1 MLKHRMR
8 SKMKQKLTPLTKRN
22 TRMRMQKRTF
32 RIGHLA
38 KELEVERFVIRFWE
52 KEFSVKTKRTDG
64 GQRFYDEEDFEKFK
78 LIKQLLYKEGF
89 TIAGAKKQ
97 IEVVL
102 GTPESNTKILAS
114 HKTTIAPD
122 EKAYIVQQQEQ
133 INMLNEH
140 IQKLQKQLSKLKE
153 LL

>member
-1 MLKHRMR
+1 MGT
-8 SKMKQKLTPLTKRN
+8 KMKQNSVNLQKKE

-38 KELEVERFVIRFWE
+38 KELDVERFVIRFWE
-52 KEFSVKTKRTDG
+52 KEFSVKTKRTNG

-97 IEVVL
+97 IDEVL
-102 GTPESNTKILAS
+102 GAPQATNKVIAS
-114 HKTTIAPD
+114 QKTTISDAD
-122 EKAYIVQQQEQ
+122 KSYIAQQQEQ
-133 INMLNEH
+133 INMLNDH
-140 IQKLQKQLSKLKE
+140 IQKLQKQLAKLKE

>member
-1 MLKHRMR
+1 
-8 SKMKQKLTPLTKRN
+8 
-22 TRMRMQKRTF
+22 MRMQKRTF

-38 KELEVERFVIRFWE
+38 KELDVERFVIRFWE

-97 IEVVL
+97 IEVVT
-102 GTPESNTKILAS
+102 GPADSSKIIAS
-114 HKTTIAPD
+114 QKTTLSD
-122 EKAYIVQQQEQ
+122 EDKPSVADQQHHINQLTEQ
-133 INMLNEH
+133 
-140 IQKLQKQLSKLKE
+140 IQKLQKQLFKLRE

>member
-1 MLKHRMR
+1 
-8 SKMKQKLTPLTKRN
+8 
-22 TRMRMQKRTF
+22 MRMQKRTF

-52 KEFSVKTKRTDG
+52 KEFGVKTKRTEG

-97 IEVVL
+97 IEEWS
-102 GTPESNTKILAS
+102 GKAPEANNRIIASQKTSLSNEEDKN
-114 HKTTIAPD
+114 TIA
-122 EKAYIVQQQEQ
+122 EQ
-133 INMLNEH
+133 REHINQLTDH

>member
-1 MLKHRMR
+1 
-8 SKMKQKLTPLTKRN
+8 
-22 TRMRMQKRTF
+22 MRMQKRTF

-38 KELEVERFVIRFWE
+38 KELDVERFVIRFWE

-102 GTPESNTKILAS
+102 DTPDSGTKILAS
-114 HKTTIAPD
+114 HKTTISPD
-122 EKAYIVQQQEQ
+122 EKSSIAHQQEQ
-133 INMLNEH
+133 IIMLNEH

>member
-1 MLKHRMR
+1 
-8 SKMKQKLTPLTKRN
+8 
-22 TRMRMQKRTF
+22 MRMQKRTF

-38 KELEVERFVIRFWE
+38 KELAVERFVIRFWE
-52 KEFSVKTKRTDG
+52 KEFSVRTKRTDG

-97 IEVVL
+97 IE
-102 GTPESNTKILAS
+102 ESTSAQPTEGKIIAS
-114 HKTTIAPD
+114 QKTTIADDKD
-122 EKAYIVQQQEQ
+122 EIITHQKAQ
-133 INMLNEH
+133 INKLTEH
-140 IQKLQKQLSKLKE
+140 IHLLQKQLSKLKE

>member
-1 MLKHRMR
+1 
-8 SKMKQKLTPLTKRN
+8 
-22 TRMRMQKRTF
+22 MQKRTF

-38 KELEVERFVIRFWE
+38 KELDVERFVVRFWE

-97 IEVVL
+97 IEVL
-102 GTPESNTKILAS
+102 AESPESSTKIMAS
-114 HKTTIAPD
+114 HKTTMSD
-122 EKAYIVQQQEQ
+122 EEKNTLSVQQDQ

-140 IQKLQKQLSKLKE
+140 IQKLQKQLSKLKD

>member
-1 MLKHRMR
+1 
-8 SKMKQKLTPLTKRN
+8 
-22 TRMRMQKRTF
+22 MRMQKRTF

-38 KELEVERFVIRFWE
+38 KELAVERFVIRFWE

-97 IEVVL
+97 IEENSGVQPAE
-102 GTPESNTKILAS
+102 GKILAS
-114 HKTTIAPD
+114 QKTTITEDKD
-122 EKAYIVQQQEQ
+122 EIIAQQKAHITK
-133 INMLNEH
+133 LTEH
-140 IQKLQKQLSKLKE
+140 IHLLQKQLSKLKE